1 MKEAEL
7 ERKVVEWCRRH
18 GLLTYKFVS
27 PSSRG
32 VPDRIVIC
40 PGGGILFLELK
51 QPGSKPTA
59 LQLHEIDR
67 LHSAGCKAC
76 WSDNYNDIISLLTA
90 FCPR

>member
-1 MKEAEL
+1 MREAEL
-7 ERKVVEWCRRH
+7 ERKVVKWCREH

-67 LHSAGCKAC
+67 LQIAGCNAR
-76 WSDNYNDIISLLTA
+76 WSDNYADIISILTE
-90 FCPR
+90 FCPQ